1 MMILERLEQ
10 ATVVVVV
17 VVGGRHELRDTV
29 DSRNLG
35 QMNVESTG
43 TTTTVMIQQERYL
56 SLVKKALQATI

>member
-10 ATVVVVV
+10 ATFVVV

-43 TTTTVMIQQERYL
+43 TTTTVMIQQEHYL
-56 SLVKKALQATI
+56 SLSLW